1 MKTIFRFL
9 TIFILFFCAVSALY
23 GGGAF
28 IIKPSGELLQIP
40 ASYLEHSPFNDFL
53 VPGIVLFSFVGI
65 SSIVVAI
72 IVMTKRR
79 FYPLALVYQGC
90 VLIIWIVVQLI
101 MIRSFNFL
109 QAVYFV
115 TGAFLVFS
123 GVYFKR
129 KGF

>member
-1 MKTIFRFL
+1 MKTIMRFL
-9 TIFILFFCAVSALY
+9 TIFILFFCAVSALF

-101 MIRSFNFL
+101 MIRSFSFL
-109 QAVYFV
+109 QLVYFV
-115 TGAFLVFS
+115 TGMFLILS
-123 GVYFKR
+123 GIYFKR
-129 KGF
+129 KD

>member
-1 MKTIFRFL
+1 MKTIMRFL
-9 TIFILFFCAVSALY
+9 TIFILFFCAVSALF

-40 ASYLEHSPFNDFL
+40 ASYLEHSPFNNFL

-72 IVMTKRR
+72 IVMTKRK
-79 FYPLALVYQGC
+79 YSPLALVYQGC

-115 TGAFLVFS
+115 AGAFLVFS
-123 GVYFKR
+123 GIYFKR
-129 KGF
+129 KG

>member
-1 MKTIFRFL
+1 MKTIMRFL
-9 TIFILFFCAVSALY
+9 TIFILFFCAVSALF

-28 IIKPSGELLQIP
+28 IIKPSGELLQVP

-53 VPGIVLFSFVGI
+53 LPGIVLFSFVGI

-72 IVMTKRR
+72 NVMAKKRS
-79 FYPLALVYQGC
+79 FPPALIYQGC
-90 VLIIWIVVQLI
+90 VLITWIVVQLI

-115 TGAFLVFS
+115 TGAFLMFS
-123 GVYFKR
+123 GIYFKTN
-129 KGF
+129 GF